1 MQSRRFRIFD
11 PPFANYKSGPTQWGT
26 TRMVSHQLG
35 IERDKAA
42 FSEMA
47 AQMMASTALSFDRQ
61 RCLYENDDILVE
73 HSFMTLPDGSR
84 EAVMAVWTKLE
95 GKLLQV
101 ETGATPISN

>member
-1 MQSRRFRIFD
+1 MLYEKMMRAQDEKDIDSFLELLHDEF
-11 PPFANYKSGPTQWGT
+11 
-26 TRMVSHQLG
+26 RMVSHQLG

-61 RCLYENDDILVE
+61 RCLYENDNILVE

>member
-1 MQSRRFRIFD
+1 MLYEKMMRAQDEKDIDSFLELLHDEF
-11 PPFANYKSGPTQWGT
+11 
-26 TRMVSHQLG
+26 RMVSHQLG

-47 AQMMASTALSFDRQ
+47 AQMMASTASSFDRQ
-61 RCLYENDDILVE
+61 RCLYENDEMLVE